1 MQYYGFVSKE
11 GIRAQIFQPGGIPG
25 GEGLSVDVDDGL
37 LPEVDPEDV
46 LLVAVLLHD
55 GLQATAEAVGRCL
68 ASSEHGETRELSGK
82 LEQFTNFALFLEEE
96 HF

>member
-1 MQYYGFVSKE
+1 MSKE
-11 GIRAQIFQPGGIPG
+11 SIRAQIFQPGGIPG

-55 GLQATAEAVGRCL
+55 GLQAAAEAVGRCL